1 MKQKVA
7 LLLSIVL
14 LMMCCIPVSVKA
26 AERKY
31 GTIQV
36 EFSDNI
42 GSVERINVMTEDN
55 HVYVNAKELAVRL
68 GYQVNDSDDK
78 YITVYNY
85 ENNNL
90 PYGVTQFFYDDTKV
104 DHMLLFRMSEGY
116 KAPFKCIRDDKGVW
130 VPLEYFL
137 LILNSSMLI
146 VEDTLL
152 IDMPE
157 KKITD
162 IFMDVMRRTST
173 YLFEWEKDFG
183 YSGMDVM
190 VAGGSS
196 HIVNLFN
203 GLLKFDGIS
212 WIQLFQTLALNPSA
226 YDKKY
231 GENMAMFLCTES
243 DGELKALQKDI
254 QKYQDLFS
262 KNGRIGKLL
271 SIYSGRI
278 DSEVDVM
285 YATCSNILQDIKKGN
300 SDAAVYSRSYDALE
314 KAINKQVWFSRTG
327 KVILDTQKS
336 ISDMV
341 SPLDTMAKIAEVIQY
356 GEEFQNQDE
365 FSVNALEYYLQNS
378 TEDTITSGDVKT
390 SMKDYSEDLKS
401 NLVEYSAKRYFDEN
415 VGSWIGDAIKNGKL
429 LGSQANMALLAWDLA
444 SGYVP
449 FLSNGLSSADNFE
462 LALYSSVLQSDTF
475 TNYQQVRNKIF
486 EDDSNMTA
494 GNLYKTAQYC
504 YLYLKS
510 CYMTRNAALASL
522 EGKRQEIKQKIQP
535 LIEEQNKINNSIA
548 EMLVTLNKATES
560 NDNLIYGFLPADN
573 KNYLKNYRD
582 GINDSKVKAAVD
594 QRVNLN
600 EYLDDF
606 NNMHSQIGGRLSSE
620 TGDHQ
625 NWVLGAGIQYGNYM
639 NSMSV
644 DDISL
649 DSARYSI
656 FNIFI
661 DQDADEAK
669 RQLVSSGWVMKEDD
683 IGVQKYMKE
692 DLNIM
697 VHINEQTGCLTSI
710 SFWRDAYW
718 EDTVWEEPAIEE
730 PVTERNS
737 SDEAGKEAAIQA
749 AKEKF
754 GNEFSY
760 FCTQEFSYQGKEYFA
775 VDVKYSVDNHWTRF
789 TQVLVAKDGS
799 YAGEGSY
806 YNGTVEFYE

>member
-1 MKQKVA
+1 MKQKIA
-7 LLLSIVL
+7 LLMSIVL
-14 LMMCCIPVSVKA
+14 LMMNCLPASVKA

-31 GTIQV
+31 GTMRV

-42 GSVERINVMTEDN
+42 GSIEIINMMTEDN
-55 HVYVNAKELAVRL
+55 HLYADAKELAARL

-78 YITVYNY
+78 YITIYNY
-85 ENNNL
+85 ENGSL
-90 PYGVTQFFYDDTKV
+90 PYRITRFFYDDMKV
-104 DHMLLFRMSEGY
+104 NHMLFFRMSEDY

-162 IFMDVMRRTST
+162 IFVDVMRRTST
-173 YLFEWEKDFG
+173 YLFEWEKDLG
-183 YSGMDVM
+183 YSDLDVM
-190 VAGGSS
+190 VTGGSS

-212 WIQLFQTLALNPSA
+212 WVQLFQTLALDPSA

-243 DGELKALQKDI
+243 DGELQALQKDI
-254 QKYQDLFS
+254 QKCQDIFS
-262 KNGRIGKLL
+262 ENGRIGKLF
-271 SIYSGRI
+271 SIYSEGI
-278 DSEVDVM
+278 DSEVDAM
-285 YATCSNILQDIKKGN
+285 YTTCSNILDDIKKGN
-300 SDAAVYSRSYDALE
+300 SDVAVYSRSYASLE
-314 KAINKQVWFSRTG
+314 KAIDKQVWFSKTG
-327 KVILDTQKS
+327 KAILDTQKS

-341 SPLDTMAKIAEVIQY
+341 SPLDTMSKIAEVFQY

-365 FSVNALEYYLQNS
+365 FSLNALEYYLQNS
-378 TEDTITSGDVKT
+378 AEDSITSGIVKT
-390 SMKDYSEDLKS
+390 SMEAYSENLKS
-401 NLVEYSAKRYFDEN
+401 NLVEYSAKRYFEEN

-475 TNYQQVRNKIF
+475 INYQRLRNKIF

-510 CYMTRNAALASL
+510 CYMTRNAALGSL
-522 EGKRQEIKQKIQP
+522 EGKGQDIKQKIQP

-573 KNYLKNYRD
+573 NAYLKNNRN
-582 GINDSKVKAAVD
+582 GFNDLKANVEVNR
-594 QRVNLN
+594 RVNLN
-600 EYLDDF
+600 ECLDNF
-606 NNMHSQIGGRLSSE
+606 NNMYSQIGGRLSSE
-620 TGDHQ
+620 TGDHA
-625 NWVLGAGIQYGNYM
+625 NWVLSDGIQYGNYM
-639 NSMSV
+639 NSTLV
-644 DDISL
+644 DEVSL
-649 DSARYSI
+649 DSSRYSI

-661 DQDADEAK
+661 NQNVNESK
-669 RQLVSSGWVMKEDD
+669 EQLVSSGWIMKEDGGGFQEYRKD
-683 IGVQKYMKE
+683 N
-692 DLNIM
+692 LNIS
-697 VHINEQTGCLTSI
+697 VQINEQTDCLSSI

-718 EDTVWEEPAIEE
+718 
-730 PVTERNS
+730 
-737 SDEAGKEAAIQA
+737 
-749 AKEKF
+749 
-754 GNEFSY
+754 
-760 FCTQEFSYQGKEYFA
+760 
-775 VDVKYSVDNHWTRF
+775 
-789 TQVLVAKDGS
+789 
-799 YAGEGSY
+799 
-806 YNGTVEFYE
+806 